1 MQSDK
6 LKLWLAVC
14 RFPQLGPVRLQ
25 KLLAYFGEIDKIWQ
39 ANETELKAAGLDQRT
54 IAIFIQHRQQI
65 NPDKLLSELMKLNIQ
80 ALSLDDEEY
89 PSLLRE
95 IYDPPP
101 VIYYRGKWPINKI
114 CLAIVG
120 TRKISSYGQAV
131 VKKLIPDLIKQQIV
145 TVSGL
150 ALGVDSL
157 VHQETITAGGQTIAV
172 LGSGLDQENLYPSS
186 NRYLVDKII
195 ANDGLVISEYPPGT
209 PPLPQHFPRR
219 NRLIAGL
226 AQGTLVIEGDIDSGS
241 LITAQC
247 ALEQNREVMAVPGSI
262 FASGS
267 SGTNQLIKQGA
278 KPITQLEDILECLQL
293 KTIQQETITA
303 FIPQTPAEDKIF
315 NLLTSEPMLIDDLIR
330 QSSLTAAEVS
340 STLSVLEVKGV
351 VKNIGNNYF
360 TKTI

>member
-1 MQSDK
+1 MQPEK
-6 LKLWLAVC
+6 LKLWLALA
-14 RFPQLGPVRLQ
+14 RFPQLGPLRLQ
-25 KLLAYFGEIDKIWQ
+25 KLLAHFGEIDKLWQ
-39 ANETELKAAGLDQRT
+39 ATEAELKATGLDKRT
-54 IAIFIQHRQQI
+54 TAIFIQQRQQA
-65 NPDKLLSELMKLNIQ
+65 NPDKLLAELRELNIQ

-89 PSLLRE
+89 PDLLRE

-131 VKKLIPDLIKQQIV
+131 VKKLVPALTKQQVV

-157 VHQETITAGGQTIAV
+157 VHQETITAGGHTIAV

-186 NRYLVDKII
+186 NRYLVDKIV
-195 ANDGLVISEYPPGT
+195 AADGLVISEYPPGT

-226 AQGTLVIEGDIDSGS
+226 AHGTLVIEGDIDSGS
-241 LITAQC
+241 LITAKC

-262 FASGS
+262 FAAGS

-293 KTIQQETITA
+293 KTIKQETITT
-303 FIPQTPAEDKIF
+303 FTPQTPDEEKIF
-315 NLLTSEPMLIDDLIR
+315 NLLTTEPMLIDDLIR
-330 QSSLTAAEVS
+330 QSGLTAAKVS
-340 STLSVLEVKGV
+340 STLSLLEIKGV

-360 TKTI
+360 AKII

>member
-1 MQSDK
+1 MQPDK
-6 LKLWLAVC
+6 LKLWLALD
-14 RFPQLGPVRLQ
+14 RFPQLGPVRVK
-25 KLLAYFGEIDKIWQ
+25 KLLTYFGTVDKLWRT
-39 ANETELKAAGLDQRT
+39 NETGLKAAGLDQRT
-54 IAIFIQHRQQI
+54 ISIFIQHRQQL
-65 NPDKLLSELMKLNIQ
+65 NPDKLLAELTEFNIQ
-80 ALSLDDEEY
+80 AISLDDEDY
-89 PSLLRE
+89 PNLLRE

-120 TRKISSYGQAV
+120 TRKMSSYGQAV
-131 VKKLIPDLIKQQIV
+131 VKKLVPALAKQQIV

-157 VHQETITAGGQTIAV
+157 VHQETIAAGGNTIAV
-172 LGSGLDQENLYPSS
+172 LGSGLDQENLYPAS
-186 NRYLVDKII
+186 NRYLVDKIVDS
-195 ANDGLVISEYPPGT
+195 DGLVISEYPPGT

-241 LITAQC
+241 LITAKC

-262 FASGS
+262 FAPGS

-293 KTIQQETITA
+293 KTIKQETITT
-303 FIPQTPAEDKIF
+303 FIPQTPIEDKIF
-315 NLLTSEPMLIDDLIR
+315 NLLTTEPMLIDDLIR
-330 QSSLTAAEVS
+330 RSGLSAAEIN
-340 STLSVLEVKGV
+340 STLSLLEVKGV

-360 TKTI
+360 AKII